1 MTTWWLPWHPDWQL
15 NVAVLL
21 LALVLDILLPEPPNA
36 LHPVVWMGKVIS
48 VLERFAAKMGN
59 TVAFLLGAL
68 MAVAVPAL
76 FAAAAWLAA
85 IALFALGDIPFLI
98 GAAVLL
104 KTTFAVRGLANAA
117 RETQRSI
124 EDSDI
129 HLARHSLRGLVSR
142 DATELSEPLVAAAAI
157 ESVAENTTDSFI
169 APWLVFALLGL
180 PGAFA
185 YRAVNTL
192 DSMIGYRG
200 RYEYLGKASARLDDL
215 LNLIPARLSAVLLLV
230 AGLVTSGCGMRQGW
244 RTALREHRLTASPNA
259 GWTIAAMAG
268 LLGISLEK
276 PCHYRLGSGLREP
289 AATDIGRA
297 VRLMYVVAA
306 LGVVLT
312 LGLIALRWTLEL

>member
-1 MTTWWLPWHPDWQL
+1 MTWWLPWHPDWQF

-21 LALVLDILLPEPPNA
+21 IALALDILLPEPPSA
-36 LHPVVWMGKVIS
+36 VHPVVWMGKVIS
-48 VLERFAAKMGN
+48 ALERLAARAGN
-59 TVAFLLGAL
+59 AAAFLLGAL

-76 FAAAAWLAA
+76 FAAAAWLAV
-85 IALFALGDIPFLI
+85 IALFALGDIPFLV

-104 KTTFAVRGLANAA
+104 KTTFAVRGLASAA

-169 APWLVFALLGL
+169 APWLAFALLGL

-192 DSMIGYRG
+192 DSMVGYRG
-200 RYEYLGKASARLDDL
+200 RYEYLGKASARLDDA
-215 LNLIPARLSAVLLLV
+215 LNFVPARIAAALLLLV
-230 AGLVTSGCGMRQGW
+230 GALSGCQARQGW

-268 LLGISLEK
+268 LLGVSLEK
-276 PCHYRLGSGLREP
+276 PGHYRLGSGLREP
-289 AATDIGRA
+289 LAADIGGA
-297 VRLMYVVAA
+297 VRLMYVAAA

-312 LGLIALRWTLEL
+312 VGLIALIRAVEL